1 MFTDLL
7 NSSYFALFLIVAL
20 GFMLGRI
27 KIKGLSLD
35 VSAVIFIALLFG
47 HFGVVIPKELGNF
60 GLVLFIFT
68 IGIQAGP
75 GFFDSFRSKGKTL
88 ILITILIICSASLTA
103 VGLKYLFDID
113 TPSVVGLI
121 AGALTSTPGLAVA
134 IDSTNSPLASIAY
147 GIAYPFGVIGV
158 ILFVKLLPKIMRV
171 DLDQEA
177 RRLEIER
184 RGQFPELNTCIF
196 RVSNPSVFNRS
207 LMQINARAMTGA
219 VISRLKH
226 DEEISIP
233 TAHTV
238 LCEGDYI
245 QAVGSEESLDQLSV
259 LVGKREE
266 GELPLDK
273 TQEIESLLLTK
284 KDMINKQLLNPS
296 SIVVVG
302 GSDDIQKPGGKVL
315 KNLIDGH
322 FKGSLYVVN
331 PKMDEVQGIK
341 SYRDVKDLPEVDCAI
356 LAIAA
361 KFCPS
366 TVEML
371 AKQKNTRAFIILS
384 AGFSEEN
391 AEGKALEKQ
400 IVETIDSVGGA
411 LIGPNCIGVLT
422 TNYNGVFTTPI
433 PKLDPK
439 GVDFVSGS
447 GATAL
452 FIMDAGMQKGVKFSS
467 VFSVGNSAQL
477 GVEEVLE
484 YWDESF
490 DPETS
495 SRIKLMYVESI
506 DKPEKL
512 LKHASSLIRK
522 GCRIAAI
529 KSGGSAAGSRAAS
542 SHTGALASS
551 DVAVEALFRKAGI
564 VRCNGR
570 DELATVAAIFN
581 YPELRGKNMAI
592 VTHAGGPAVML
603 TDALSDG
610 GMEIP
615 HLEGPKAE
623 ALLAQLFNGSSVG
636 NPIDFLAT
644 GTAEQLGI
652 ILDACNRDFDNIDG
666 IAVIFGSPG
675 LFPVF
680 DVYEVLREKIATSPK
695 PIYPIFPS
703 SMVVKEEI
711 DEFVRKGG
719 VYFPYEV
726 NFGNALC
733 KIYRTPAPQPAEP
746 ALPEVDRKRIR
757 AVVDQAENGYLSPE
771 QIHELLDAAGIARA
785 KEGVAD
791 KEEEIVGLA
800 RQIGFP
806 LVMKVVGPVH
816 KSDVGGVTLNV
827 RDEATVRSEFRR
839 MMQIKDTHAV
849 MLAQQLSGT
858 EVFIGAKREDKFGHM
873 VLCGLGGIFIE
884 VLKDVKA
891 GLAPIAQPE
900 ALDMIR
906 SLKSYKIIQGVR
918 GQEPVNEQK
927 FAEAVSRVS
936 MLVKVAPEIFEMDL
950 NPLLGNKENVVAVD
964 ARIRIEK

>member
-1 MFTDLL
+1 M
-7 NSSYFALFLIVAL
+7 
-20 GFMLGRI
+20 
-27 KIKGLSLD
+27 
-35 VSAVIFIALLFG
+35 
-47 HFGVVIPKELGNF
+47 
-60 GLVLFIFT
+60 
-68 IGIQAGP
+68 
-75 GFFDSFRSKGKTL
+75 
-88 ILITILIICSASLTA
+88 
-103 VGLKYLFDID
+103 
-113 TPSVVGLI
+113 
-121 AGALTSTPGLAVA
+121 
-134 IDSTNSPLASIAY
+134 
-147 GIAYPFGVIGV
+147 
-158 ILFVKLLPKIMRV
+158 
-171 DLDQEA
+171 
-177 RRLEIER
+177 
-184 RGQFPELNTCIF
+184 
-196 RVSNPSVFNRS
+196 
-207 LMQINARAMTGA
+207 
-219 VISRLKH
+219 
-226 DEEISIP
+226 
-233 TAHTV
+233 
-238 LCEGDYI
+238 
-245 QAVGSEESLDQLSV
+245 
-259 LVGKREE
+259 
-266 GELPLDK
+266 
-273 TQEIESLLLTK
+273 
-284 KDMINKQLLNPS
+284 
-296 SIVVVG
+296 
-302 GSDDIQKPGGKVL
+302 
-315 KNLIDGH
+315 
-322 FKGSLYVVN
+322 
-331 PKMDEVQGIK
+331 
-341 SYRDVKDLPEVDCAI
+341 
-356 LAIAA
+356 
-361 KFCPS
+361 
-366 TVEML
+366 
-371 AKQKNTRAFIILS
+371 
-384 AGFSEEN
+384 
-391 AEGKALEKQ
+391 
-400 IVETIDSVGGA
+400 
-411 LIGPNCIGVLT
+411 
-422 TNYNGVFTTPI
+422 FTTPI
-433 PKLDPK
+433 PKLDPQ

-452 FIMDAGMQKGVKFSS
+452 FIMDAGMQKGVKFNS
-467 VFSVGNSAQL
+467 VYSVGNSAQL
-477 GVEEVLE
+477 GVEEILE

-506 DKPEKL
+506 DKPDKL

-564 VRCNGR
+564 VRCHGR
-570 DELATVAAIFN
+570 DELATVAAIFT
-581 YPELRGKNMAI
+581 YPELKGKNIAI

-603 TDALSDG
+603 TDALSNG

-623 ALLAQLFNGSSVG
+623 ALLSQLFNGSSVG

-644 GTAEQLGI
+644 GTAEQLGV

-675 LFPVF
+675 LFPVY
-680 DVYEVLREKIATSPK
+680 DVYKVLGEKIATSKK

-703 SMVVKEEI
+703 SMVVKDEI
-711 DEFVRKGG
+711 DEFVRNGG

-733 KIYRTPAPQPAEP
+733 KVFKTPAPQPAQPE
-746 ALPEVDRKRIR
+746 LPEVDEARIR
-757 AVVDQAENGYLSPE
+757 AVVDKAENGYLAPE

-785 KEGVAD
+785 KEGVPD
-791 KEEEIVGLA
+791 TEEEIVALA
-800 RQIGFP
+800 KSIGFP

-858 EVFIGAKREDKFGHM
+858 EVFIGAKREAKFGHM

-884 VLKDVKA
+884 VLKDVRA
-891 GLAPIAQPE
+891 GLAPIAAPE

-906 SLKSYKIIQGVR
+906 ELKSYKIIQGVR

-927 FAEAVSRVS
+927 FAEAVARVS